1 MRYPPI
7 TSENAFAKLIQH
19 MIHGDIATFNIDV
32 KSLTTVKFAPKW
44 GGPEYSYA
52 ANTIEEALNIALGA
66 IEAKAWPK

>member
-1 MRYPPI
+1 
-7 TSENAFAKLIQH
+7 

-32 KSLTTVKFAPKW
+32 RSLTTVKFAPKW